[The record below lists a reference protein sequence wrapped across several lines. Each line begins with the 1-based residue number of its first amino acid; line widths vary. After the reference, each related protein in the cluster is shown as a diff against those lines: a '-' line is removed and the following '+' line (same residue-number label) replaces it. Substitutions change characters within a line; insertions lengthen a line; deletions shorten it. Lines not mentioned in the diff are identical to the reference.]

1 MKEKAQN
8 TIQNVP
14 ITKATYW
21 KHCTFKSAWYSL
33 NEPCLISRIVQWQ
46 THCYLYCMQCYT
58 VINQLIP
65 VLYSSVTL
73 QTRHQ
78 LYCTQCYRVIQRQT
92 HPYQFCTPVLYS
104 SRPIPTSTG
113 VLLYNDRLVPI
124 YTVLQYYV
132 VTDHHTS
139 IVPQCYSGTD
149 PSLLVLYLS
158 VTQ

>member
-1 MKEKAQN
+1 
-8 TIQNVP
+8 
-14 ITKATYW
+14 
-21 KHCTFKSAWYSL
+21 
-33 NEPCLISRIVQWQ
+33 
-46 THCYLYCMQCYT
+46 MQCYI

-73 QTRHQ
+73 QTRRH

-92 HPYQFCTPVLYS
+92 HPYQFCTPALYS

-124 YTVLQYYV
+124 NTVLQYYV

-139 IVPQCYSGTD
+139 IVPQYYTVTG
-149 PSLLVLYLS
+149 PSPSVLYPS
-158 VTQ
+158 VIVEQTHPY